1 MALTPNNLFDRV
13 RDLIQDVGK
22 VRWTDTELLNYLN
35 DGRRDLAAA
44 RPDLYSE
51 TTNLTLV
58 AGTRQTIP
66 SDGTRLIDAIRNV
79 TSANVIGRAV
89 RIVEREIL
97 DAHSPDW
104 HTEPTSTVIKNFM
117 YDEREPKTFYVYPPA
132 AAGHKMTI
140 VYSKAPVELIS
151 ADLVSTSVLERE
163 DIFISAL
170 VDYIV
175 YRCLSK
181 DSEFAG
187 NAQRAV
193 MHYQAFANL
202 VGIGNKK
209 RLTSSPNLNNVGG
222 AVPRVATVEAGG

>member
-1 MALTPNNLFDRV
+1 MALTPNSLFDRV

-44 RPDLYSE
+44 RPDLYAE
-51 TTNLTLV
+51 TTNHALV

-104 HTEPTSTVIKNFM
+104 
-117 YDEREPKTFYVYPPA
+117 R
-132 AAGHKMTI
+132 G
-140 VYSKAPVELIS
+140 
-151 ADLVSTSVLERE
+151 
-163 DIFISAL
+163 
-170 VDYIV
+170 
-175 YRCLSK
+175 
-181 DSEFAG
+181 
-187 NAQRAV
+187 
-193 MHYQAFANL
+193 
-202 VGIGNKK
+202 
-209 RLTSSPNLNNVGG
+209 
-222 AVPRVATVEAGG
+222 